1 LSTLPI
7 QADLAPAWK
16 EEVNRRLALHKSRM
30 ASSSAAGTAAA
41 QQAGQRK
48 SSGRG
53 RQAAAAARVAAR
65 YAKAPSYSE
74 MLAEEARAA
83 VRAAETASRAALQAQ
98 AAAESILAGLEAD
111 LEANFAADFDAE
123 RQAGSVSGHDFSR
136 AASAAESTW
145 ALAPEGCPPP
155 ILSEIPSRSATCF
168 APAAASESAADASPI
183 SRQIAQGKS
192 SGISWVADMPVL
204 SREAAASLAPHGTN
218 ATGMALDEGWE
229 PQAWPH
235 ELAGSD
241 DREAREEA
249 RAMFQPLPAN
259 LIEFPRELIAARR
272 IRPRLV
278 EGPYAERD
286 ERQLSIFE
294 VDPGTISTVPELA
307 SDTAVEAAV
316 WQGAH
321 WSGMELEEEPA
332 AKPIVKSPAETAA
345 AAPEL
350 HLAPF
355 GLRAMAAVVDGALI
369 LGVFLAVALAVT
381 TQMKHLPSKQ
391 QIELG
396 SAVALLILGGVYQ
409 ILFFTLAQSTPGMKY
424 AHISLCTFD
433 DENPTRA
440 QLRSRMVA
448 LLLSLLPL
456 GLGVLWAIFDEDH
469 LSWHDRLSATYQ
481 RHW

>member
-1 LSTLPI
+1 MSTLPI
-7 QADLAPAWK
+7 QTGLAPTWK

-30 ASSSAAGTAAA
+30 VSSSAAGTATAQEAA
-41 QQAGQRK
+41 QRE
-48 SSGRG
+48 SSGRL

-74 MLAEEARAA
+74 MLAEEARAS
-83 VRAAETASRAALQAQ
+83 VRAAEAASRAALQAQ
-98 AAAESILAGLEAD
+98 AAAESILAGLEAG
-111 LEANFAADFDAE
+111 LEADFGADRQTEPGAFDCVPSEPILAL
-123 RQAGSVSGHDFSR
+123 
-136 AASAAESTW
+136 ASA
-145 ALAPEGCPPP
+145 PPV
-155 ILSEIPSRSATCF
+155 E
-168 APAAASESAADASPI
+168 PAVDASPL

-192 SGISWVADMPVL
+192 SGICWVADVPVL
-204 SREAAASLAPHGTN
+204 TREPAASLVPHETN
-218 ATGMALDEGWE
+218 ATGMALGEGWE
-229 PQAWPH
+229 PQAWPP
-235 ELAGSD
+235 ELARSD

-249 RAMFQPLPAN
+249 REMYQPLPAN

-272 IRPRLV
+272 IRPRLA

-294 VDPGTISTVPELA
+294 VDPGTISTIPEMA
-307 SDTAVEAAV
+307 SDTAVEEAV
-316 WQGAH
+316 WQGAR
-321 WSGMELEEEPA
+321 WSGMELEEEPT
-332 AKPIVKSPAETAA
+332 AKSIGKSTEEAAA
-345 AAPEL
+345 AAPAL